1 VRVPDFSIVPRL
13 PFSASG
19 QGRNARGGSC
29 PEGFGYQCVISRNGS
44 NDVPTRVCVAAGKA
58 PREGLEGTYSRMPSF
73 RGDGGGKKQHR
84 GSPARHAAVGGV
96 GGDLCGRNPAAR
108 SARERMP
115 TSWSVIGLN
124 ERRHRLKYALART
137 QSQKAAAPGGQRRA
151 FYLIPANRGAVAK
164 AGPRR
169 RATTTGDLPLGL
181 TPLLGN

>member
-1 VRVPDFSIVPRL
+1 MTEE
-13 PFSASG
+13 ASG
-19 QGRNARGGSC
+19 KNSTEAARLATLRRAALAASYVGATAGGTVGAGANANLMVGGSD
-29 PEGFGYQCVISRNGS
+29 R
-44 NDVPTRVCVAAGKA
+44 T
-58 PREGLEGTYSRMPSF
+58 
-73 RGDGGGKKQHR
+73 
-84 GSPARHAAVGGV
+84 
-96 GGDLCGRNPAAR
+96 
-108 SARERMP
+108 
-115 TSWSVIGLN
+115 VIGLN